1 MFGIGVTNK
10 GEYLNM
16 NYQSIREFFS
26 VNKKYITISILI
38 LSIGLY
44 FFQGINYSIHMHP
57 MMDEGSYLLKGMY
70 YLKGTYA
77 PYQDYGPITNK
88 PPFSFYSLGLSQL
101 IEPGLRSGR
110 YFAILLGIGVLIGL
124 WFTIKRL
131 FNVWWAAG
139 IVLFTSISPAL
150 IMYSSKAMTQVVTSL
165 LIIWMLYFIL
175 GEDRKPWQL
184 YLGGILA
191 LLLPL
196 TRQNLLPLYF
206 LTLLYLGWEHGK
218 KGWYA
223 AGISII
229 LFIIALSYF
238 WPGLFV
244 TYAITFLPENTSKV
258 LFDVLRINLISDP
271 GVNNYLFDRAKS
283 IIPVIGILFQG
294 IRNFFVPIIATTILA
309 FHSFI

>member
-1 MFGIGVTNK
+1 MFGIGAINK

-16 NYQSIREFFS
+16 KYQSIREFFS
-26 VNKKYITISILI
+26 VNKKYITISILV

-150 IMYSSKAMTQVVTSL
+150 DHVFFKSHDTGSNIVINYLDALFHPWRRSKAVAALSGWYPGVITSSHPAEFTPIVFL
-165 LIIWMLYFIL
+165 N
-175 GEDRKPWQL
+175 
-184 YLGGILA
+184 LA
-191 LLLPL
+191 L
-196 TRQNLLPLYF
+196 F
-206 LTLLYLGWEHGK
+206 GLGTWK
-218 KGWYA
+218 KGLVCSRNKYYS
-223 AGISII
+223 IHHSII
-229 LFIIALSYF
+229 IFLARIICN
-238 WPGLFV
+238 
-244 TYAITFLPENTSKV
+244 IC
-258 LFDVLRINLISDP
+258 
-271 GVNNYLFDRAKS
+271 NNIF
-283 IIPVIGILFQG
+283 
-294 IRNFFVPIIATTILA
+294 T
-309 FHSFI
+309 